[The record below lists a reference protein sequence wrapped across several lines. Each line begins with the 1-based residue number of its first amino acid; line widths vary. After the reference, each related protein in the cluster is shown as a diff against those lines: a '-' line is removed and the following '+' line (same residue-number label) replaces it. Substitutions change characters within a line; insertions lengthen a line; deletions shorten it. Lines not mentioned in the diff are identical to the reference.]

1 MESPTRF
8 QHLIVETFTRL
19 GGRLLAV
26 VFLIWLVV
34 LLFNVY
40 LNSMH
45 AGAGAGL
52 VGNRGGAVS
61 EVVNL
66 ESSSVRAPDQR
77 LRHDQEYHESRFWN
91 RRSF

>member
-1 MESPTRF
+1 MKSPARF
-8 QHLIVETFTRL
+8 QHLIAETFIRL

-40 LNSMH
+40 LNLMH
-45 AGAGAGL
+45 VGVSAGL
-52 VGNRGGAVS
+52 VGHAGGAVS

-66 ESSSVRAPDQR
+66 ESFSVRAAHHRPRQD
-77 LRHDQEYHESRFWN
+77 
-91 RRSF
+91 